1 MPVGFLQPFFLI
13 FFFFFFFFCNPTDA
27 LRLFEQS
34 LPPLMINKMILF
46 LEYFLWLT
54 EDLKKI
60 SLICCN
66 VSEGVALSKEQVV
79 ESRKIA
85 GIRIHVERAIS
96 RIREFS
102 FLAPHVRL
110 DSNLISIAIL

>member
-1 MPVGFLQPFFLI
+1 
-13 FFFFFFFFCNPTDA
+13 
-27 LRLFEQS
+27 
-34 LPPLMINKMILF
+34 MINKMILF

-110 DSNLISIAIL
+110 DSNLIKYCDSVMYCVCGLLNVRGPLIK